1 MKIHRKIG
9 IGLVLITA
17 LLAGLFFSHSSS
29 AAPSF
34 SAAWIDRSNIQVT
47 GEGKTVVLTD
57 GKWDA
62 EWKYEG
68 TLDSCVA
75 SLIGGSL
82 IDGFDGDLIVGFSDN
97 SGNTNPS
104 AWNDSVSRAG
114 NFRVYYNTTPTYN
127 SCTWFSADTV
137 HINDSPNAQ
146 LSYRWTDN
154 GHGAIARVD
163 DGSKWTFSK
172 PVKIPSGFDS
182 GKTRFF
188 RDSETGKACQDLIDV
203 SPDGGTM
210 WLYEQVRKGEGGSSG
225 VTSPPDPNCNLK
237 ATINDLEVGSATV
250 DQWHQNI
257 PSNYPLP
264 LGEFFSPGDSG
275 DGGVTGTDDACYS
288 SGWQLSWIAC
298 PVITAAQT
306 AANSMYGFV
315 EDQLKFTVLQYCPPT
330 SSNPNPD
337 CADSLGEQHNSVH
350 SAWNNIRILVS
361 SLVVILLLVMVIAQ
375 AIGSGP
381 LDAYTVRK
389 MLPRLVAGV
398 ILIQVSW
405 PVFSWVV
412 NTVDHLGVGLAD
424 IMYAPFGG
432 SKALD
437 LNTIMQPF
445 TNSVA
450 GGAKV
455 IAFNYASIGALAI
468 FGVASPFVVLG
479 LILTVM
485 VAIFVGFLT
494 LLFRKILIILALI
507 FVPIALISWMMPNDG
522 LRKYWKLW
530 WDNFS
535 KALMMFPLIIAMI
548 AGGRIFAK
556 IGSGQSDF
564 VGFFIVLVG
573 FFGPLFI
580 LPKTFK
586 WGGTLMQTASNAMTK
601 AQTTALKKPMESL
614 KGFNERYQGKRADMY
629 TPLETGKKGQFW
641 RGARRIQSG
650 HFVPF
655 SKRSRNLTLQ
665 SGAKWAQ
672 DQNDLADAYLK
683 KWVDKAEGGDV
694 TPEMV
699 DHYNDMAR
707 EMGYTGGDLLNYDT
721 FKDGGIGA
729 AKWSTLP
736 LMMDATRRGDD
747 RIQKAIMRYLPH
759 TKSLLEFAN
768 DKFMMPAEP
777 KAGGGYE
784 WVPSFDHPVMIDQA
798 AKNSDIYDAMIG
810 MRSGLLA
817 SHNTPHGGANYGDVY
832 KKRLLQI
839 PDPAGPPGAMIPNPD
854 YDTRYAT
861 EFAGGPGSRPYL
873 AQQMQE
879 ISEDSL
885 SVAAGGGNRAITFHK
900 NIRSWA
906 DTPTGRYEDGASSIL
921 PAEKL
926 AEVYVEASRSQA
938 GRQKLQGLLDSP
950 TTQAEVDAALTRS
963 GHTQFRD
970 ALGDLHDL
978 TIRDL
983 LESGE
988 RADQKIS
995 SGAAPVPAP
1004 GVRPP
1009 LF

>member
-507 FVPIALISWMMPNDG
+507 FVPVALISWMMPNDG

-530 WDNFS
+530 WDNFI
-535 KALMMFPLIIAMI
+535 KALMMFPLIIAII

-556 IGSGQSDF
+556 IGSGGHDF

-586 WGGTLMQTASNAMTK
+586 WGGTLMQTAGSGITSASQK
-601 AQTTALKKPMESL
+601 GLKKPLESL
-614 KGFNERYQGKRADMY
+614 KGFNERYQGKHGKEYNPLANRGTRA
-629 TPLETGKKGQFW
+629 F
-641 RGARRIQSG
+641 RRIQSG
-650 HFVPF
+650 HFLPTE
-655 SKRSRNLTLQ
+655 RSRRLTVAA
-665 SGAKWAQ
+665 GNKWA
-672 DQNDLADAYLK
+672 DERNDEAMAYATRTQEKALAGYDNHDVDADGNFLVRRKNADGQYLDAAGNVVKRDDASNILQVLGKDKQFK
-683 KWVDKAEGGDV
+683 KQATFEH
-694 TPEMV
+694 M
-699 DHYNDMAR
+699 
-707 EMGYTGGDLLNYDT
+707 TGVEAGKQALIDIAGN
-721 FKDGGIGA
+721 DGGSVTAKRA
-729 AKWSTLP
+729 A
-736 LMMDATRRGDD
+736 
-747 RIQKAIMRYLPH
+747 
-759 TKSLLEFAN
+759 
-768 DKFMMPAEP
+768 
-777 KAGGGYE
+777 
-784 WVPSFDHPVMIDQA
+784 QA
-798 AKNSDIYDAMIG
+798 AVKQLIDTHSEIELQKSRI
-810 MRSGLLA
+810 L
-817 SHNTPHGGANYGDVY
+817 GGANQGRRVNEVY
-832 KKRLLQI
+832 MWRDTI
-839 PDPAGPPGAMIPNPD
+839 TNSPPHYSAINN
-854 YDTRYAT
+854 
-861 EFAGGPGSRPYL
+861 SRPDLAPDLEESAQEAASRRLGREVKYETASAADRHQIDVEKSRIAIERLTPEQAAQAHYGFYRDIGRVGAEPAIDPRTNAPILDAAGNPMNISQLL
-873 AQQMQE
+873 AQRLIDFNNSPGTVGRSAVGSLHGGKQE
-879 ISEDSL
+879 
-885 SVAAGGGNRAITFHK
+885 H
-900 NIRSWA
+900 
-906 DTPTGRYEDGASSIL
+906 
-921 PAEKL
+921 
-926 AEVYVEASRSQA
+926 
-938 GRQKLQGLLDSP
+938 
-950 TTQAEVDAALTRS
+950 VDAALLAS
-963 GHTQFRD
+963 GH
-970 ALGDLHDL
+970 DLEHL
-978 TIRDL
+978 
-983 LESGE
+983 
-988 RADQKIS
+988 
-995 SGAAPVPAP
+995 P
-1004 GVRPP
+1004 
-1009 LF
+1009 